1 MMRLPSRRSEMRS
14 AVFRMERC
22 REIEGPEMGKQA
34 AIWPAES
41 SPFFSSCR
49 IWRRVGSARSCK
61 ARETDFICYNIA
73 IWLIF
78 VKPPNLTIRSEQH
91 TSELQSRLHLVCRL
105 LL

>member
-1 MMRLPSRRSEMRS
+1 MRS

-49 IWRRVGSARSCK
+49 IWRRVGSASARK
-61 ARETDFICYNIA
+61 ARETDFIVYNLA

-78 VKPPNLTIRSEQH
+78 VKRQNAT
-91 TSELQSRLHLVCRL
+91 TSNRPAQPDSARTVALHALSIFGDNSDVMS
-105 LL
+105 